1 MTSKT
6 KELKTIENTGQAMTP
21 ARLLEIAVSKGTD
34 IDQLE
39 KLMNLQERWEA
50 TEAKKAF
57 ITALSNFRS
66 KCPTIARNREGHN
79 SKYAGLAETIEEIK
93 DLMSANGLSHS
104 WKVEQNEQLISV
116 TCHLTHVGG
125 HSETSTMSAAPDTSG
140 NKNAIQ
146 AIGSTTA
153 YLERYTFFALLGL
166 ASREMDDDG
175 DGATEY
181 ITEEQV
187 ANLQDLIIEVGANKV
202 AFLKVCKAESME
214 TITAGQYAG
223 AIKRL
228 EEKR

>member
-1 MTSKT
+1 MNTKT
-6 KELKTIENTGQAMTP
+6 NEVANVQPKTLTP
-21 ARLLEIAVSKGTD
+21 ADLLQIAVSKGTD
-34 IDQLE
+34 LDQLE

-50 TEAKKAF
+50 GEAKKAYVS
-57 ITALSNFRS
+57 ALSKFRS
-66 KCPTIARNREGHN
+66 ECPTIARTREAHN

-93 DLMSANGLSHS
+93 ELMSANGLSHS
-104 WKVEQNEQLISV
+104 WKVGQNEQLISV
-116 TCHLTHVGG
+116 TCHLTHIGG
-125 HSETSTMSAAPDTSG
+125 HSETSTMSASPDTTGS
-140 NKNAIQ
+140 KNAIQ
-146 AIGSTTA
+146 AIGSTVA

-175 DGATEY
+175 AGPTEY

-187 ANLQDLIIEVGANKV
+187 ANLQDLIDEVGANKA

-214 TITAGQYAG
+214 TITVDKYAG